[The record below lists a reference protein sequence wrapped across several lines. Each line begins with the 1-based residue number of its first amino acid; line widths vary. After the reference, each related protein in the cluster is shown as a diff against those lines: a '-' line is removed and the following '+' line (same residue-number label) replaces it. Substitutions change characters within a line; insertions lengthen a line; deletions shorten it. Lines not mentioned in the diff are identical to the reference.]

1 MLCRKLHCQEDYD
14 SMSFLYKRMRGGT
27 ALASIKEELLPS
39 IYFSIYLSF
48 YLSVCLSFYVFIYLA
63 IYLSIYLSLYIYT
76 YLYIAAS
83 IPQVASRLWCSYT
96 RAYVGAYDLLGVEYD
111 PLVTQG
117 IEAARSKTHLGSGA
131 LAHRLS
137 KNIYL

>member
-39 IYFSIYLSF
+39 IYF
-48 YLSVCLSFYVFIYLA
+48 
-63 IYLSIYLSLYIYT
+63 SIYLSLYIYT

-137 KNIYL
+137 KNTYQ